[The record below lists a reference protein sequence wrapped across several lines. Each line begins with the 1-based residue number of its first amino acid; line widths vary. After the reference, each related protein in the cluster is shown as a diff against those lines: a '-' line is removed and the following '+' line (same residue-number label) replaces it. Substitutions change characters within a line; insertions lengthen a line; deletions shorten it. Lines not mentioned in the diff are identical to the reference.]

1 MALKCLLAA
10 MDGMSNAAFR
20 SLCFE
25 YGADGASTEMIGAVG
40 FARAKRRRRPVMESL
55 LLRRPEEGP
64 LAAQI
69 IGSDPQTMALAARKL
84 EDLGRFDC
92 IEINMGCPAR
102 VVVGSGN
109 GSALLQD
116 PERAGEILR
125 CVCAAVA
132 LPVRLKMRLGWDE
145 THITAPQ
152 IAAIAQSVG
161 CREIILHGRTRSQLY
176 SGEVDLEAMRQVRR
190 SVEIPLYANGA
201 VVQAEDARPFALA
214 VGADGVCI
222 GRAALKQPWIFADI
236 QALERGEAIRQRNA
250 PERIALLLRLAER
263 LCAQKPE
270 RFAVQEL
277 RKFSQWYLSGLVG
290 AEENFERVKTVER
303 LEDFRRLHEAY
314 LDTLERTGNLAVRS
328 VPASLDTVCRRR

>member
-1 MALKCLLAA
+1 MALKCLLAS
-10 MDGMSNAAFR
+10 MDGMSSAAFR

-40 FARAKRRRRPVMESL
+40 FARAKRHRPVMEAL
-55 LLRRPEEGP
+55 VMRRPEEGP

-102 VVVGSGN
+102 VVVRSGN
-109 GSALLQD
+109 GSALLREPD
-116 PERAGEILR
+116 RAGEILR
-125 CVCAAVA
+125 SVCEAVA
-132 LPVRLKMRLGWDE
+132 LPVRLKMRLGWDAA
-145 THITAPQ
+145 HITAPL
-152 IAAIAQSVG
+152 IAGIAQSVG

-176 SGEVDLEAMRQVRR
+176 SGEVDLDAMRRVRR
-190 SVEIPLYANGA
+190 CVQIPLYANGA
-201 VVQAEDARPFALA
+201 VVQAEDARTFARA

-236 QALERGEAIRQRNA
+236 QALERGERVQPRNA

-270 RFAVQEL
+270 RFAVREL
-277 RKFSQWYLSGLVG
+277 RKFSLWYLSGLTG

-303 LEDFRRLHEAY
+303 LEDFRKLHEAY
-314 LDTLERTGNLAVRS
+314 LNALERAGDLTVHTA
-328 VPASLDTVCRRR
+328 PATLDTVCRRR